1 MVAPRTNLG
10 PLTTTFTYPAKCSA
24 TALACTDCDLGW
36 QAQSCGTL
44 NSANTQGLQD
54 DTDCWPPRSS
64 SMSAPYAL
72 NGWGYYSPG
81 LECPDGYEP
90 ACSATGSMTGNFNF
104 QFSILDHETVIGCC
118 PSGYSCDQPG
128 GPQTCK
134 SIASRGSI
142 QVVSCSSGDTHLNW
156 LTLPATF
163 TQTNSDGD
171 ESLTEMDD
179 VTIRAP
185 MFQLNYQ
192 ASDLPSSTGSLS
204 ETTGSTRDSVPSNT
218 SDSAGDSSSSSSLST
233 GAQAGIG
240 VGVGVAGL
248 ALIGAA
254 LYFWRKRRRITP
266 VPTEEE
272 PKAGS
277 PGNYIS
283 EVDGGVPPRYPP
295 AELEAATPEL
305 EGSHTPS
312 HTVRS

>member
-1 MVAPRTNLG
+1 MVSPRTNLG
-10 PLTTTFTYPAKCSA
+10 PLTTKFTYPAKCSA
-24 TALACTDCDLGW
+24 TALECTDCTKGW

-44 NSANTQGLQD
+44 NKANTQGLQD
-54 DTDCWPPRSS
+54 DTDCWPPRATSRT
-64 SMSAPYAL
+64 APYAL

-90 ACSATGSMTGNFNF
+90 ACSATGSMTGDFNF
-104 QFSILDHETVIGCC
+104 QFSVLDHETVIGCC
-118 PSGYSCDQPG
+118 PSGYTCVQPG
-128 GPQTCK
+128 GPQTCE

-142 QVVSCSSGDTHLNW
+142 QVVSCSEGDSILNW

-171 ESLTEMDD
+171 ESVATMDG

-185 MFQLNYQ
+185 LFQLNYQ
-192 ASDLPSSTGSLS
+192 SSDLPSSTGTSS
-204 ETTGSTRDSVPSNT
+204 ETTGSTREATASNT
-218 SDSAGDSSSSSSLST
+218 SDADTEPSPGLST

-248 ALIGAA
+248 LLIGAG
-254 LYFWRKRRRITP
+254 LYFWRRKRNTRAP

-272 PKAGS
+272 PKS
-277 PGNYIS
+277 ELPSNYIS
-283 EVDGGVPPRYPP
+283 EVDGSTPARYPP